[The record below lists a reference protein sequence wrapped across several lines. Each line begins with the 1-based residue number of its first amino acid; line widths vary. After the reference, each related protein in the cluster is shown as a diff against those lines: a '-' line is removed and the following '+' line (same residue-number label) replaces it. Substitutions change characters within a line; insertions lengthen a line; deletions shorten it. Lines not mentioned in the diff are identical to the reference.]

1 MREAACLD
9 LMDQYQV
16 GRPPAKLHQGCL
28 SHTKLRLA
36 RPYVCSAGN
45 CQACYRRKD
54 HLTCHLLQ
62 HQGKVFK
69 CPVESCN
76 TEFSLQSNMKG
87 RVEETHEDSS
97 TSTSDK
103 SYKQHACPETGCGKR
118 RIFEKADEEF
128 RSRPR
133 GGRKRKC
140 PTVEMLVRKRVNPL
154 SQLESWWLCM
164 QDSDQGVGNL
174 NTTKHLIRSDLDVI
188 SKVLQS
194 QKCNELRHPP
204 SEIAISYN
212 PPHTTPKDE
221 YVALHLHVFH
231 SQDFSAILKSS

>member
-1 MREAACLD
+1 MVSSPTEFTEIEGLKRKLTSKLGANSSVVVPDWWLLSSLLDWIVALFLDCAAHHHRWSLSYLLDCCFDFGPCCSSSQEEAENE
-9 LMDQYQV
+9 
-16 GRPPAKLHQGCL
+16 RAKRVLEEETVKSSNMCEECGANFKKHTYLLQHVQ
-28 SHTKLRLA
+28 SHSLEI

-103 SYKQHACPETGCGKR
+103 SYKQHACPETGCGKV
-118 RIFEKADEEF
+118 F
-128 RSRPR
+128 RFA
-133 GGRKRKC
+133 
-140 PTVEMLVRKRVNPL
+140 L
-154 SQLESWWLCM
+154 QL
-164 QDSDQGVGNL
+164 
-174 NTTKHLIRSDLDVI
+174 
-188 SKVLQS
+188 
-194 QKCNELRHPP
+194 
-204 SEIAISYN
+204 
-212 PPHTTPKDE
+212 
-221 YVALHLHVFH
+221 
-231 SQDFSAILKSS
+231 

>member
-36 RPYVCSAGN
+36 VSSFVFCSCQSMVVLVCFLFSGFNMHVCVWWFQRPYVCSAGN

-103 SYKQHACPETGCGKR
+103 SYKQHACPETGCGKVFR
-118 RIFEKADEEF
+118 FALQLWKHEDSHMISFVEEDFWKSWWRVQVKAE
-128 RSRPR
+128 
-133 GGRKRKC
+133 GRKEENMSHC
-140 PTVEMLVRKRVNPL
+140 WNVN
-154 SQLESWWLCM
+154 
-164 QDSDQGVGNL
+164 
-174 NTTKHLIRSDLDVI
+174 
-188 SKVLQS
+188 
-194 QKCNELRHPP
+194 
-204 SEIAISYN
+204 
-212 PPHTTPKDE
+212 
-221 YVALHLHVFH
+221 
-231 SQDFSAILKSS
+231 

>member
-1 MREAACLD
+1 MFGLDGSVSGRETSCEAPSR
-9 LMDQYQV
+9 MPQ
-16 GRPPAKLHQGCL
+16 
-28 SHTKLRLA
+28 SHKIE

-103 SYKQHACPETGCGKR
+103 SYKQHACPETGCGKV
-118 RIFEKADEEF
+118 F
-128 RSRPR
+128 RFA
-133 GGRKRKC
+133 
-140 PTVEMLVRKRVNPL
+140 L
-154 SQLESWWLCM
+154 QL
-164 QDSDQGVGNL
+164 
-174 NTTKHLIRSDLDVI
+174 
-188 SKVLQS
+188 
-194 QKCNELRHPP
+194 
-204 SEIAISYN
+204 
-212 PPHTTPKDE
+212 
-221 YVALHLHVFH
+221 
-231 SQDFSAILKSS
+231 

>member
-1 MREAACLD
+1 MEEAENERAKRVLEEETVKSSNMCEECGANFKKHTYLLQHVQSHSLEICEALGPQRKNSKMREAACLD
-9 LMDQYQV
+9 LMDQYQ
-16 GRPPAKLHQGCL
+16 
-28 SHTKLRLA
+28 

-103 SYKQHACPETGCGKR
+103 SYKQHACPETGCGKV
-118 RIFEKADEEF
+118 F
-128 RSRPR
+128 RFA
-133 GGRKRKC
+133 
-140 PTVEMLVRKRVNPL
+140 L
-154 SQLESWWLCM
+154 QL
-164 QDSDQGVGNL
+164 
-174 NTTKHLIRSDLDVI
+174 
-188 SKVLQS
+188 
-194 QKCNELRHPP
+194 
-204 SEIAISYN
+204 
-212 PPHTTPKDE
+212 
-221 YVALHLHVFH
+221 
-231 SQDFSAILKSS
+231 